1 MNIFDDNLIYQYMIT
16 GTFILVINTFL
27 FCSCINNMEA
37 NLKDEL
43 FEEDNNNLEKT
54 EEQEVEDYNNNS
66 EEDTKGEEEEEEG
79 EGEEEEEEE
88 EEEGEGEE
96 GEGEEGEGEGEGEE
110 GEGEEEEEEEEEAE
124 YKKYSNWFSQESL
137 VYNGFNLM
145 TKKQLIRF
153 VGKEH
158 TYKNKN
164 ELIIIAINK
173 FILISIDRV
182 DSIPVFVR
190 NYIKNN

>member
-1 MNIFDDNLIYQYMIT
+1 MNIFTDELIYQYIIT
-16 GTFILVINTFL
+16 GAFVFVINTFL
-27 FCSCINNMEA
+27 LFSCANAMTPSVKEELYPENNTED
-37 NLKDEL
+37 NNS
-43 FEEDNNNLEKT
+43 EEDNNNLEADT
-54 EEQEVEDYNNNS
+54 EDNNNSEENADDNNNS
-66 EEDTKGEEEEEEG
+66 EEDSDDNNNSDEDNNSEEQVDEDKEKINILNTSDEKDSHL
-79 EGEEEEEEE
+79 
-88 EEEGEGEE
+88 
-96 GEGEEGEGEGEGEE
+96 
-110 GEGEEEEEEEEEAE
+110 
-124 YKKYSNWFSQESL
+124 YK
-137 VYNGFNLM
+137 GFNLM

-190 NYIKNN
+190 NYVKNF

>member
-1 MNIFDDNLIYQYMIT
+1 MNIFTDELIYQYIIT
-16 GTFILVINTFL
+16 GAFVFVINTFL
-27 FCSCINNMEA
+27 LCSCINGMTSNAKE
-37 NLKDEL
+37 EL
-43 FEEDNNNLEKT
+43 HPEECENQEENNEEVDDKEEEED
-54 EEQEVEDYNNNS
+54 EEEVED
-66 EEDTKGEEEEEEG
+66 DEEEEVVEDDEEVDDK
-79 EGEEEEEEE
+79 ETNILKTGEEDSHV
-88 EEEGEGEE
+88 
-96 GEGEEGEGEGEGEE
+96 
-110 GEGEEEEEEEEEAE
+110 
-124 YKKYSNWFSQESL
+124 YK
-137 VYNGFNLM
+137 GFNLM

-190 NYIKNN
+190 NYIKNNKL

>member
-1 MNIFDDNLIYQYMIT
+1 MNIFTDELMYQYIIT
-16 GTFILVINTFL
+16 GAFVFVINTFL
-27 FCSCINNMEA
+27 LCSCMSQ
-37 NLKDEL
+37 LKEELQPENELQSEDEL
-43 FEEDNNNLEKT
+43 QPEDQEENQEEENQEEENQEEENQEDQEDEGDEDEDQEDQGDEGQGEEKEETNILKTGEEDSH
-54 EEQEVEDYNNNS
+54 V
-66 EEDTKGEEEEEEG
+66 
-79 EGEEEEEEE
+79 
-88 EEEGEGEE
+88 
-96 GEGEEGEGEGEGEE
+96 
-110 GEGEEEEEEEEEAE
+110 
-124 YKKYSNWFSQESL
+124 YK
-137 VYNGFNLM
+137 GFNLM

>member
-1 MNIFDDNLIYQYMIT
+1 MNIFTDELIYQYIIT
-16 GTFILVINTFL
+16 GAFVFVINTFL
-27 FCSCINNMEA
+27 LCSCINGMTSNAKE
-37 NLKDEL
+37 EL
-43 FEEDNNNLEKT
+43 HPEECENQEENNEEVDDKEEEED
-54 EEQEVEDYNNNS
+54 EEEVED
-66 EEDTKGEEEEEEG
+66 DEEEEVEDD
-79 EGEEEEEEE
+79 EEEEVVEDDEEVDDKE
-88 EEEGEGEE
+88 TNILKTGEE
-96 GEGEEGEGEGEGEE
+96 DSHV
-110 GEGEEEEEEEEEAE
+110 
-124 YKKYSNWFSQESL
+124 YK
-137 VYNGFNLM
+137 GFNLM

-190 NYIKNN
+190 NYIKNNKL

>member
-1 MNIFDDNLIYQYMIT
+1 MNIFTDELMYQYIIT
-16 GTFILVINTFL
+16 GAFVFVINTFL
-27 FCSCINNMEA
+27 LCSCMSQ
-37 NLKDEL
+37 LKEELQPEDEL
-43 FEEDNNNLEKT
+43 QSEDELQPEDQEENQEEENQEDQEDEGDEDEDQEDQGDEGQGEEKEETNILKTGEEDSH
-54 EEQEVEDYNNNS
+54 V
-66 EEDTKGEEEEEEG
+66 
-79 EGEEEEEEE
+79 
-88 EEEGEGEE
+88 
-96 GEGEEGEGEGEGEE
+96 
-110 GEGEEEEEEEEEAE
+110 
-124 YKKYSNWFSQESL
+124 YK
-137 VYNGFNLM
+137 GFNLM